1 MHLSG
6 VSRHWNAAEV
16 HLAGLEVGRP
26 RPDLGARKM
35 SVLGMRMTPD
45 APRPVRIMIMTVWY
59 NWGGVRRG
67 AR

>member
-1 MHLSG
+1 
-6 VSRHWNAAEV
+6 
-16 HLAGLEVGRP
+16 
-26 RPDLGARKM
+26 
-35 SVLGMRMTPD
+35 MRMTPD